1 MSQDDRLRRLL
12 RETAAQLHHT
22 RQLLTEARAR
32 PLEPVAIVGM
42 ACRYP
47 GGADS
52 PERLWEL
59 VTTGADAISAFP
71 ADRGW
76 PSPGAGP
83 GQGGFLHDASGFDPE
98 FFGIS
103 PKEATGMD
111 PQQRLLL
118 ETAWEAVERA
128 GIDPST
134 LRGSRT
140 DVVVGGAFTGYAL
153 STMGA
158 FDGSEGD
165 AVTGSS
171 TSVLSGRI
179 SYTLGLAGSAV
190 TLDTACSSSLV
201 ALHLGIRSLRAHEC
215 DLALVGG
222 VTVTGSPT
230 PIAEFARQGGLAAD
244 GRSKAFADT
253 ADGIGWGEGA
263 GLLLVERLSDAQ
275 RHGHPV
281 LAVVRGSA
289 TNQDGGSNG
298 ITAPS
303 GAAQRA
309 VIQQALADAGLS
321 PADVDAVEAHGTGTS
336 LGDPIE
342 AQALLATY
350 GQHRPAERPLYLGSV
365 KSNLGHTQAAAG
377 VAGVI
382 KMVQAMRHGVLPRTL
397 HVGQPSSHVDWTA
410 GAVELLREQRAW
422 PETGRPRRTAVSSFG
437 ISGTNA
443 HVVLEEAPVTDA
455 HDTAVADTAVAEE
468 SPGPL
473 PLPWVVVSAKSEPAL
488 RAQAAKLHDH
498 LDRRPGAT
506 VPDVARALV
515 TSRSLFDH
523 RAVVTAH
530 DRGELLAG
538 LRSLSQGTPAD
549 RVVTGVAGR
558 ARTAALFTGQ
568 GSQRPGMG
576 RELYER
582 FPVFAE
588 TFDALCDRFDALL
601 PTPLRETV
609 FAEPGTPEAAALD
622 LSGFAQPALFAVEV
636 ALYRLYESFGRT
648 ADFVLGHSLG
658 EISAAHVAGVL
669 SLPDAARMVAA
680 RGSLMQELPGGGV
693 MSAVRAGEPDVLA
706 VLRDLRRPVD
716 IAAVNGPDSVVV
728 SGAEDEVVL
737 VEHAAS
743 ARGWKTTRLAVTHA
757 FHSALMDPMLD
768 RYAEVLSE
776 VSFGEP
782 VTGFVSTTRGRVVS
796 GAELG
801 SAEYWLDNVRRTV
814 RFADAVRALDATGVG
829 TYLEIGP
836 DAVLSSL
843 AQDCVPDP
851 RRVVFVAT
859 QRRDEGQAETF
870 ERALARLIVRG
881 GQAPAPSRA
890 EGARRRHVE
899 LPTYAFQRDR
909 YWLGSTLPYAAP
921 ADDGP
926 DWHYGITWQPLP
938 AAHPAPPLGGTW
950 LLVLPVDGA
959 AGDGVTSALT
969 AAGAHVSRLTVADP
983 DRAALA
989 DRLGALPTAPTG
1001 IVSLLDGATDPLPG
1015 LVGVP
1020 TGLATT
1026 LVLAQALG
1034 DAGLTAPLW
1043 CVTAGAAS
1051 VSGEAVSGPAGAAVA
1066 ALARVVGLE
1075 HPERWGGLVDLPAT
1089 PDGADL
1095 TALAEVLALDP
1106 GEDQVAI
1113 RPSGRYARRLTRT
1126 PVPRGRQP
1134 WRPTG
1139 TVLITGGTGG
1149 LGGHVARSLAR
1160 SGAGHL
1166 VLLSRRGPD
1175 APGAPALRDVLTALG
1190 AQVDVVACDVL
1201 DRDGLASVLA
1211 GLRAHGSPVRAVVH
1225 TAGAPQPTLPIARTN
1240 PGQLAEVM
1248 AAKSAGAVLLDE
1260 LTAEDDLE
1268 AFVLFSSAA
1277 GVWGSGEQ
1285 GGYCAANA
1293 VLDAVAHRRHA
1304 RGLAATSIA
1313 WGVWA
1318 GPGMAEGAGDRYA
1331 VRGLRPMDPDLAVRA
1346 LHRAVASGAPAPVV
1360 ADVDWARFATGY
1372 TAARP
1377 RPLIAGLV
1385 PRPAPAGPA
1394 ARSDLRARL
1403 AGQSGQEQRDT
1414 LLDVVR
1420 REVAAELGHGS
1431 ADAIEPERPFHELGF
1446 DSLRAVGLRN
1456 RLTEATDHPLP
1467 TGLIY
1472 DHETPAALAEHLTT
1486 LLREET
1492 LTGPDTGT
1500 EDGGGLHALY
1510 RRLALLGKMRA
1521 IESLCV
1527 GVAGLRETYDD
1538 PADFDP
1544 APRLV
1549 RMAHADHGPTL
1560 FAFPPFA
1567 PVEPAIQF
1575 ARLARY
1581 FQGRTNLA
1589 VVPIPGYRAGEPL
1602 AATVDALVG
1611 VLVRQVL
1618 HARGD
1623 GPVVILGYSSGGW
1636 LAHAV
1641 AEGLEAVG
1649 VRPSALVLL
1658 DTYLPDGMSPALR
1671 RAMNYE
1677 LVVRRETFARPDVT
1691 AITAYGTYR
1700 RLFRDWQPG
1709 PVAARTLFLRPRDCV
1724 PGSPDEPAVTDWRSH
1739 WPPGHE
1745 AGEVPGDHCTMV
1757 GDHSDTTAAAVWSWL
1772 SALQPHEKQHEKQHD
1787 EQHDK
1792 QHDKQNGNRRT
1803 P

>member
-1 MSQDDRLRRLL
+1 MSHDDRLRRVL

-22 RQLLTEARAR
+22 RQLLADARAR

-52 PERLWEL
+52 PEQLWEL
-59 VTTGADAISAFP
+59 VTTGTDAISEFP

-76 PSPGAGP
+76 RPPGDGP
-83 GQGGFLHDASGFDPE
+83 DQGGFLHDASAFDPE

-140 DVVVGGAFTGYAL
+140 DVVVGGAFTGYAPSAL
-153 STMGA
+153 GTL
-158 FDGSEGD
+158 DGSQGD

-179 SYTLGLAGSAV
+179 SYTLGLAGSAI

-201 ALHLGIRSLRAHEC
+201 ALHLGVRSLRAHEC

-222 VTVTGSPT
+222 ATVTGSPT
-230 PIAEFARQGGLAAD
+230 SIAEFARQGGLAAD

-253 ADGIGWGEGA
+253 ADGIGWGEGV
-263 GLLLVERLSDAQ
+263 GLLVVERLSDAQ

-289 TNQDGGSNG
+289 TNQDGESNG
-298 ITAPS
+298 ITAPN

-309 VIQQALADAGLS
+309 VIQQALANAGLS
-321 PADVDAVEAHGTGTS
+321 PVDVDAVEAHGTGTS

-382 KMVQAMRHGVLPRTL
+382 KMVQAMRHGILPRTL

-422 PETGRPRRTAVSSFG
+422 PEMGRPRRTAVSSFG

-443 HVVLEEAPVTDA
+443 HVVLEEAPAPPAPDTRA
-455 HDTAVADTAVAEE
+455 PDTAVDRPATDEE
-468 SPGPL
+468 PSG

-498 LDRRPGAT
+498 LNRHSGTAP
-506 VPDVARALV
+506 PDVARALV
-515 TSRSLFDH
+515 TSRALFDH
-523 RAVVTAH
+523 RAVVTAQ
-530 DRGELLAG
+530 DRCELLTG
-538 LRSLSQGTPAD
+538 LRALSEGTPTD
-549 RVVTGVAGR
+549 RLVTGVAGR

-568 GSQRPGMG
+568 GSQRLGMG

-588 TFDALCDRFDALL
+588 TFDAVCDRFDALL
-601 PTPLRETV
+601 PTPLREVV

-669 SLPDAARMVAA
+669 SLPDAARLVAA
-680 RGSLMQELPGGGV
+680 RGSLMQELPSGGI
-693 MSAVRAGEPDVLA
+693 MSAVRASEPDVLA
-706 VLRDLRRPVD
+706 VLRDLERPVD

-728 SGAEDEVVL
+728 SGTEDDVVL

-757 FHSALMDPMLD
+757 FHSALMDPLLD
-768 RYAEVLSE
+768 RYAQVLSGM
-776 VSFGEP
+776 SFGEP
-782 VTGFVSTTRGRVVS
+782 VIAFVSTTWGRVVS

-801 SAEYWLDNVRRTV
+801 RPRYWLDNVRRTV
-814 RFADAVRALDATGVG
+814 RFADGVRALDATGVD

-836 DAVLSSL
+836 DAVLYSL
-843 AQDCVPDP
+843 AQDCVPDA
-851 RRVVFVAT
+851 RRAVFVAT
-859 QRRDEGQAETF
+859 QRRDRGEVETF
-870 ERALARLIVRG
+870 ERALSRLIVRG
-881 GQAPAPSRA
+881 GPAPVPSRA
-890 EGARRRHVE
+890 EGARPRHVE

-909 YWLGSTLPYAAP
+909 YWLDSTLSYLAP
-921 ADDGP
+921 ADDRP
-926 DWHYGITWQPLP
+926 DWYYGITWEPLP
-938 AAHPAPPLGGTW
+938 AAQPSPALGGTW
-950 LLVLPVDGA
+950 LLVVPEDG
-959 AGDGVTSALT
+959 AGDGIASALT
-969 AAGAHVSRLTVADP
+969 AAGASVSRLTVADA
-983 DRAALA
+983 DRVALA
-989 DRLGALPTAPTG
+989 DRLGALSPTPTG
-1001 IVSLLDGATDPLPG
+1001 VVSLLDRATDPLPG
-1015 LVGVP
+1015 LPGVP

-1043 CVTAGAAS
+1043 CVTTGSAS
-1051 VSGEAVSGPAGAAVA
+1051 VSGEAVTGPAGAAVA

-1075 HPERWGGLVDLPAT
+1075 HPERWGGLVDLPST
-1089 PDGADL
+1089 PDGTDTPDGTEL
-1095 TALAEVLALDP
+1095 VALAEVLALDP

-1113 RPSGRYARRLTRT
+1113 RRSGRYARRLTRT
-1126 PVPRGRQP
+1126 TLPGGRQP

-1149 LGGHVARSLAR
+1149 LGRQVARSLAE
-1160 SGAGHL
+1160 SGAKHL
-1166 VLLSRRGPD
+1166 VLLSRRGPQ
-1175 APGAPALRDVLTALG
+1175 APGAQALRDELTALG
-1190 AQVDVVACDVL
+1190 SQVGIVACDML
-1201 DRDGLASVLA
+1201 DRDRLAEVLA
-1211 GLRAHGSPVRAVVH
+1211 GLRAEGSPVQAVVH
-1225 TAGAPQPTLPIARTN
+1225 TAGAPQPALPIARTS
-1240 PGQLAEVM
+1240 PEQLAEVM
-1248 AAKSAGAVLLDE
+1248 AAKSGGAVLLDE

-1293 VLDAVAHRRHA
+1293 VLDAVAQRRHA
-1304 RGLAATSIA
+1304 CGQAATSIA

-1346 LHRAVASGAPAPVV
+1346 LHRAVESGTPAQVV

-1385 PRPAPAGPA
+1385 PAPAPASPA
-1394 ARSDLRARL
+1394 ASSGLRARL
-1403 AGQSGQEQRDT
+1403 AGQSGREQRDT
-1414 LLDVVR
+1414 LLDIVR
-1420 REVAAELGHGS
+1420 QGIAAELGHGS
-1431 ADAIEPERPFHELGF
+1431 ADAIEPDRPFHELGF

-1456 RLTEATDHPLP
+1456 RLIEATDQPLP

-1486 LLREET
+1486 LLREEA

-1500 EDGGGLHALY
+1500 EDGAGLHTLY
-1510 RRLALLGKMRA
+1510 RRLALLGRMEA
-1521 IESLCV
+1521 IESLSV
-1527 GVAGLRETYDD
+1527 GAAGLRETYDD
-1538 PADFDP
+1538 PSDFGP

-1549 RMAHADHGPTL
+1549 RMARGDHGPTL

-1575 ARLARY
+1575 ARLAGY
-1581 FQGRTNLA
+1581 FQGRTDLA
-1589 VVPIPGYRAGEPL
+1589 VVPIPGYGASEPL

-1618 HARGD
+1618 QARD
-1623 GPVVILGYSSGGW
+1623 DRPVVILGYSSGGW

-1641 AEGLEAVG
+1641 TEGLEAAG
-1649 VRPSALVLL
+1649 AGPSALVLL

-1677 LVVRRETFARPDVT
+1677 LVVRRETFARPDLT
-1691 AITAYGTYR
+1691 AISAYGTYR

-1724 PGSPDEPAVTDWRSH
+1724 PGSPDEPAVTEWRSH
-1739 WPPGHE
+1739 WAPEHE
-1745 AGEVPGDHCTMV
+1745 AGEVTGDHCTMV
-1757 GDHSDTTAAAVWSWL
+1757 GDHADTTAAAVWSWV
-1772 SALQPHEKQHEKQHD
+1772 SALQQD
-1787 EQHDK
+1787 DK
-1792 QHDKQNGNRRT
+1792 RNGKQNSDMRRT
-1803 P
+1803 S

>member
-1 MSQDDRLRRLL
+1 M
-12 RETAAQLHHT
+12 RETAAQLQHA
-22 RQLLTEARAR
+22 RRLLTDARAR

-42 ACRYP
+42 SCRYP

-52 PERLWEL
+52 PELLWEL
-59 VTTGADAISAFP
+59 VTDGTDAISAFP

-76 PSPGAGP
+76 QPPGTGP
-83 GQGGFLHDASGFDPE
+83 DQGGFLHEASGFDPE
-98 FFGIS
+98 FFSIS
-103 PKEATGMD
+103 PKEAAGMD

-118 ETAWEAVERA
+118 EIAWEAVERA

-140 DVVVGGAFTGYAL
+140 DVLVGGAFTGYVP
-153 STMGA
+153 STMGTS
-158 FDGSEGD
+158 DGSEGD

-171 TSVLSGRI
+171 TSMLSGRI

-201 ALHLGIRSLRAHEC
+201 ALHLGVRSLREHEC

-222 VTVTGSPT
+222 VTVMGSPT
-230 PIAEFARQGGLAAD
+230 PIAEFARQGGLAPD

-253 ADGIGWGEGA
+253 ADGIGWSEGA
-263 GLLLVERLSDAQ
+263 GLLLIERLSDAQ

-289 TNQDGGSNG
+289 TNQDGDSNG

-309 VIQQALADAGLS
+309 VIEQALAGAGLS

-342 AQALLATY
+342 ARALLAAY
-350 GQHRPAERPLYLGSV
+350 GQHRPAGRPLYLGSV

-377 VAGVI
+377 LAGVI

-397 HVGQPSSHVDWTA
+397 HVEEPSSHVDWTA
-410 GAVELLREQRAW
+410 GAVELLREQRKW

-443 HVVLEEAPVTDA
+443 HVVLEEAPATDET
-455 HDTAVADTAVAEE
+455 DTGTTATTTDGE
-468 SPGPL
+468 SPGPS

-488 RAQAAKLHDH
+488 RAQAAKLYDH
-498 LDRRPGAT
+498 LDRRPGVT

-530 DRGELLAG
+530 DRAELLAG
-538 LRSLSQGTPAD
+538 LRSLSQGTPAG

-588 TFDALCDRFDALL
+588 TFDALCDRFETLL
-601 PTPLRETV
+601 PTPLREIV
-609 FAEPGTPEAAALD
+609 FAEPGTPEATTLD

-648 ADFVLGHSLG
+648 ADFVVGHSLG
-658 EISAAHVAGVL
+658 ELSAAHVAGVL
-669 SLPDAARMVAA
+669 SLPDAARLVAA
-680 RGSLMQELPGGGV
+680 RGSLMQELPGRGV

-706 VLRDLRRPVD
+706 VLTDLDRPVD
-716 IAAVNGPDSVVV
+716 IAAVNGPDAVVV
-728 SGAEDEVVL
+728 SGTEGDVAL

-757 FHSALMDPMLD
+757 FHSSLMDPMLD
-768 RYAEVLSE
+768 RYAEVLAG

-782 VTGFVSTTRGRVVS
+782 VTGFVSTTWGRVVS

-801 SAEYWLDNVRRTV
+801 RPEYWLDNVRRTV
-814 RFADAVRALDATGVG
+814 RFADAVRALDATGVD

-851 RRVVFVAT
+851 RRAAFVAT

-870 ERALARLIVRG
+870 TRALARLIVRG
-881 GQAPAPSRA
+881 GPAPEPGRT
-890 EGARRRHVE
+890 EGARPRHVE
-899 LPTYAFQRDR
+899 LPTYAFQRER

-921 ADDGP
+921 TDEVP
-926 DWHYGITWQPLP
+926 DWHYGITWEPLP
-938 AAHPAPPLGGTW
+938 AARPAPALGGTW
-950 LLVLPVDGA
+950 LLAVPQDGA
-959 AGDGVTSALT
+959 GGDVAAALT
-969 AAGAHVSRLTVADP
+969 TAGAHVTRLTVADL
-983 DRAALA
+983 DRAGLA
-989 DRLGALPTAPTG
+989 DRLGALPTRPTG
-1001 IVSLLDGATDPLPG
+1001 IVSLLGDATEPLPG
-1015 LVGVP
+1015 LTAVP

-1034 DAGLTAPLW
+1034 DADLTAPLW
-1043 CVTAGAAS
+1043 CVTTGAAS
-1051 VSGEAVSGPAGAAVA
+1051 VSGEAVTGPAGAAVA

-1075 HPERWGGLVDLPAT
+1075 HPERWGGLVDLPAA
-1089 PDGADL
+1089 PDAA
-1095 TALAEVLALDP
+1095 ALAALADVLALDP

-1113 RPSGRYARRLTRT
+1113 RPSGRHVRRLTRT
-1126 PVPRGRQP
+1126 PVSGGRQP

-1149 LGGHVARSLAR
+1149 LGSHVARSLAK
-1160 SGAGHL
+1160 SGAEHL
-1166 VLLSRRGPD
+1166 VLLGRRGPK
-1175 APGAPALRDVLTALG
+1175 APGAPALRDELIALG
-1190 AQVDVVACDVL
+1190 AQVDLVACDVL
-1201 DRDGLASVLA
+1201 DRDRLASVLA
-1211 GLRAHGSPVRAVVH
+1211 GLRADGSPVRAVVH
-1225 TAGAPQPTLPIARTN
+1225 TAGAAQPALPITRTC
-1240 PGQLAEVM
+1240 PEQLAEVM
-1248 AAKSAGAVLLDE
+1248 SAKSAGAVLLDE
-1260 LTAEDDLE
+1260 LTAEDDLD

-1293 VLDAVAHRRHA
+1293 VLDAVAQRRHA
-1304 RGLAATSIA
+1304 RGRAATSIA

-1331 VRGLRPMDPDLAVRA
+1331 VRGLRPMDPELAVRA
-1346 LHRAVASGAPAPVV
+1346 LHRAVASGTPAPVV

-1377 RPLIAGLV
+1377 RPLITGLV
-1385 PRPAPAGPA
+1385 PRPAPTAPA
-1394 ARSDLRARL
+1394 VRSDLRARL

-1414 LLDVVR
+1414 LLDIVR

-1431 ADAIEPERPFHELGF
+1431 ADAIGPERALRELGF

-1456 RLTEATDHPLP
+1456 RLTEVTDHPLP

-1472 DHETPAALAEHLTT
+1472 DHETPAALAEHLAT

-1492 LTGPDTGT
+1492 LTGPDTGS
-1500 EDGGGLHALY
+1500 EEGGELHALY
-1510 RRLALLGKMRA
+1510 RRLALSGKMQA

-1527 GVAGLRETYDD
+1527 GAAGLRETYDD
-1538 PADFDP
+1538 PADFHP
-1544 APRLV
+1544 AARLV
-1549 RMAHADHGPTL
+1549 HMARGGHGPTL

-1575 ARLARY
+1575 ARLAHY
-1581 FQGRTNLA
+1581 FQGRTDLA

-1623 GPVVILGYSSGGW
+1623 APVVILGYSSGGW

-1641 AEGLEAVG
+1641 TEQLEAAG

-1677 LVVRRETFARPDVT
+1677 LVVRRETFARPDAT
-1691 AITAYGTYR
+1691 AITAYGSYR

-1724 PGSPDEPAVTDWRSH
+1724 PGAPDEPAVTDWRSS

-1772 SALQPHEKQHEKQHD
+1772 SALQHN
-1787 EQHDK
+1787 DK
-1792 QHDKQNGNRRT
+1792 YNGKQNSNTRRT